1 MTLKLAVAG
10 AGFFAAV
17 AGCALVT
24 LPQPAA
30 SATSTVIPASVVASH
45 RDAVMTMRRIP
56 DRSGS
61 KCKCAGNPRPETRR
75 DGVR

>member
-10 AGFFAAV
+10 ARSLTAV

-24 LPQPAA
+24 LAQPAA
-30 SATSTVIPASVVASH
+30 SATSTAIVASVVARH

-56 DRSGS
+56 DR
-61 KCKCAGNPRPETRR
+61 
-75 DGVR
+75 

>member
-10 AGFFAAV
+10 ARSFAAV

-24 LPQPAA
+24 LAQPAA
-30 SATSTVIPASVVASH
+30 SATSTVIAASVVASH

-56 DRSGS
+56 DR
-61 KCKCAGNPRPETRR
+61 
-75 DGVR
+75 